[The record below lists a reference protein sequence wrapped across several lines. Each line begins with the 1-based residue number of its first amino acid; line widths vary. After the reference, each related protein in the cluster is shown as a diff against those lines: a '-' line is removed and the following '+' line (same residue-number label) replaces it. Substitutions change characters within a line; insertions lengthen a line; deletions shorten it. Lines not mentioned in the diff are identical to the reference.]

1 MLKEQWGILL
11 WFPAKLIGLIQ
22 PNLNPFNGFVSS
34 QKCFDDETK
43 TKHGFKLSQL

>member
-11 WFPAKLIGLIQ
+11 WFPAYMIGLIQ

-34 QKCFDDETK
+34 QKCLVMK
-43 TKHGFKLSQL
+43 LKHGFRLSHL